1 MSWSDVTSLAF
12 ATLDDLRDRLSPED
26 LRVVDAAPA
35 RAQVLLEDASDL
47 IRHRC
52 AGWEGAPESVRA
64 AVVCRVVAR
73 ALRQR
78 PAGVAGDAS
87 QVTQTTGPFTMS
99 TSWSTPSG
107 DLFLTRQDRDDINGA
122 MASFFGSADIL
133 FGGRS

>member
-1 MSWSDVTSLAF
+1 MTTPAAAPAF
-12 ATLDDLRDRLSPED
+12 ATLDELRYRLTPED

-52 AGWEGAPESVRA
+52 AGWENAPESVRA

-107 DLFLTRQDRDDINGA
+107 DMFLTRQDRDDINGA
-122 MASFFGSADIL
+122 TASFFGCADTL

>member
-1 MSWSDVTSLAF
+1 MTAF
-12 ATLDDLRDRLSPED
+12 ATLDDLRERLSPED

-35 RAQVLLEDASDL
+35 RALVLLEDASDL

-52 AGWEGAPESVRA
+52 AGWEGAPEPVRA

-107 DLFLTRQDRDDINGA
+107 DMFLTRQDRDDINGA
-122 MASFFGSADIL
+122 TASFFGAADTL

>member
-1 MSWSDVTSLAF
+1 MTAF
-12 ATLDDLRDRLSPED
+12 ATLDDLRDRLTPED

-35 RAQVLLEDASDL
+35 RALVLLEDASDL

-52 AGWEGAPESVRA
+52 AGWEGAPEPVRA

-87 QVTQTTGPFTMS
+87 QVTQTTGPFTVS

-122 MASFFGSADIL
+122 TASFFGSADIL

>member
-1 MSWSDVTSLAF
+1 MTAPATVF
-12 ATLDDLRDRLSPED
+12 ATLDDLRDRLTPED

-107 DLFLTRQDRDDINGA
+107 DMFLTRQDRDDINGA
-122 MASFFGSADIL
+122 TASFFGSADTL

>member
-1 MSWSDVTSLAF
+1 MTALAF
-12 ATLDDLRDRLSPED
+12 ATLDDLRDRLAPED

-107 DLFLTRQDRDDINGA
+107 DMFLTRQDRDDINGA
-122 MASFFGSADIL
+122 TASFFGVADTL

>member
-1 MSWSDVTSLAF
+1 MTAPALAF

-52 AGWEGAPESVRA
+52 AGWEGAPESVRM

-107 DLFLTRQDRDDINGA
+107 DIFLTRQDRDDINGA
-122 MASFFGSADIL
+122 VSSFFGSADTL
-133 FGGRS
+133 FGGRP

>member
-1 MSWSDVTSLAF
+1 MTTPAAAF
-12 ATLDDLRDRLSPED
+12 ATLDDLRDRLSPDD

-35 RAQVLLEDASDL
+35 RAQVLLGDASDL

-52 AGWEGAPESVRA
+52 AGWEGAPESVRV

-73 ALRQR
+73 ALRKR

-122 MASFFGSADIL
+122 TASFFGSADTL
-133 FGGRS
+133 FGGRP

>member
-1 MSWSDVTSLAF
+1 MTAF

-52 AGWEGAPESVRA
+52 AGWEGALESVRA

-107 DLFLTRQDRDDINGA
+107 DMFLTRQDRDDINGA
-122 MASFFGSADIL
+122 TASFFGSADTL

>member
-1 MSWSDVTSLAF
+1 MTALAF
-12 ATLDDLRDRLSPED
+12 ATLDDLRDRLTPED
-26 LRVVDAAPA
+26 LRAVDAAPA

-52 AGWEGAPESVRA
+52 AGWEVAPESVRV
-64 AVVCRVVAR
+64 AVVCRIVAR

-99 TSWSTPSG
+99 ASWSTPSG
-107 DLFLTRQDRDDINGA
+107 DMFLTRQDRDDINGA
-122 MASFFGSADIL
+122 TASFFGSADTL

>member
-1 MSWSDVTSLAF
+1 MTAF
-12 ATLDDLRDRLSPED
+12 ATLDDLRDRLAPDD
-26 LRVVDAAPA
+26 LRVVDTAPA

-52 AGWEGAPESVRA
+52 AGWESAPEPVRA

-107 DLFLTRQDRDDINGA
+107 DMFLTRQDRDDINGA
-122 MASFFGSADIL
+122 TASFFGSADTL

>member
-1 MSWSDVTSLAF
+1 MTAF

-52 AGWEGAPESVRA
+52 AGWEGAPEPVRA

-122 MASFFGSADIL
+122 TASFFGVADTL

>member
-1 MSWSDVTSLAF
+1 MTAF
-12 ATLDDLRDRLSPED
+12 ATLDDLRDRLTPED

-52 AGWEGAPESVRA
+52 AGWEGASESVRT

-107 DLFLTRQDRDDINGA
+107 DMFLTRQDRDDINGA
-122 MASFFGSADIL
+122 TASFFGVADTL
-133 FGGRS
+133 FGGRP